1 MKLKVIVFIILS
13 LVIKTS
19 FASEESVRHKQ
30 AETAFLSGD
39 VKKGLELATPN
50 VKKLYAPTLNLMATV
65 FEAMGE
71 IELSF
76 DYYLLAAEQG
86 HSDSQ
91 FKVGMMYRNGDG
103 TPVDHDMALNWLKK
117 AAYSGIHEAQFN
129 VALAYDFGRGV
140 TQNKQQAFYWYK
152 ESAKGGV
159 DLAQNNL
166 AEMYR
171 EGVDIEKNLEEAARW
186 YKKAAWQ
193 NYSPSQL
200 KLAMAY
206 FQGSGVYIN
215 KVESYAWIL
224 LASEQG
230 LDMAIKLLELMND
243 SFSSMDTS
251 LGKLRALEIKAE
263 IAEKKN

>member
-19 FASEESVRHKQ
+19 FASEESIAHKQ
-30 AETAFLSGD
+30 AEDAFLSGD

-71 IELSF
+71 IELAF

-86 HSDSQ
+86 HPHSQ
-91 FKVGMMYRNGDG
+91 FIVGMMYRDGDG
-103 TPVDHDMALNWLKK
+103 TSVDHNEALNWLKK
-117 AAYSGIHEAQFN
+117 AAQGGVNEAQFN

-140 TQNKQQAFYWYK
+140 TKDKQQAFYWYK

-171 EGVDIEKNLEEAARW
+171 EGVDIEKNPEEAARW
-186 YKKAAWQ
+186 YKKSAWQ

-200 KLAMAY
+200 KLGMAY
-206 FQGSGVYIN
+206 FQGSGVYEN
-215 KVESYAWIL
+215 HTESYAWIL

-230 LDMAIKLLELMND
+230 LDMAIKLLEIIE
-243 SFSSMDTS
+243 SSLSETNIS
-251 LGKLRALEIKAE
+251 LGKLRALEIKKQMAQ
-263 IAEKKN
+263 